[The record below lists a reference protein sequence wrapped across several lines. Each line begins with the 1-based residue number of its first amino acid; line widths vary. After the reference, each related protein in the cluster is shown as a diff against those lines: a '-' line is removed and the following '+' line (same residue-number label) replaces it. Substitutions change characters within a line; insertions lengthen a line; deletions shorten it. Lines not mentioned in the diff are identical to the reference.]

1 MLAYNLSTSEL
12 QLLSD
17 FIARNKEHLTDQLLG
32 IILSLDAPVHV
43 SAGLVISAECPGTR
57 ETASTST
64 LIEQVAESFQELFTA
79 VFPTKEMGGLRPN
92 RSRRV
97 H

>member
-1 MLAYNLSTSEL
+1 MLASTFEVLANAEL
-12 QLLSD
+12 QLLSE
-17 FIARNKEHLTDQLLG
+17 FVAQNKEHRTDQLLG

-64 LIEQVAESFQELFTA
+64 LIEQVAGEL
-79 VFPTKEMGGLRPN
+79 PWEDLDPN

>member
-1 MLAYNLSTSEL
+1 MLAYKFEVLANAEL

-17 FIARNKEHLTDQLLG
+17 FVAQNKEHLTDQLLG

-57 ETASTST
+57 ETSTST
-64 LIEQVAESFQELFTA
+64 LIEQVAGELPLNCSLLSSLQKDGKT
-79 VFPTKEMGGLRPN
+79 
-92 RSRRV
+92 
-97 H
+97 

>member
-1 MLAYNLSTSEL
+1 MLASTFEVLANAEL
-12 QLLSD
+12 QLLSE
-17 FIARNKEHLTDQLLG
+17 FVAQNKEHRTDQLLG

-57 ETASTST
+57 ETAST
-64 LIEQVAESFQELFTA
+64 A
-79 VFPTKEMGGLRPN
+79 
-92 RSRRV
+92 